1 MSATPPVINLRPV
14 NIDPDELERYA
25 LLDEIVR
32 VQDEIIKIHLE
43 LRRLTSVNEKLKK
56 RARELGAKIWWTQD
70 LPELRNIRPDHLN
83 RAQI

>member
-1 MSATPPVINLRPV
+1 MVADLPVINLRPV

-32 VQDEIIKIHLE
+32 VQDEIIIMHLE

-56 RARELGAKIWWTQD
+56 RARELGAKI
-70 LPELRNIRPDHLN
+70 
-83 RAQI
+83 